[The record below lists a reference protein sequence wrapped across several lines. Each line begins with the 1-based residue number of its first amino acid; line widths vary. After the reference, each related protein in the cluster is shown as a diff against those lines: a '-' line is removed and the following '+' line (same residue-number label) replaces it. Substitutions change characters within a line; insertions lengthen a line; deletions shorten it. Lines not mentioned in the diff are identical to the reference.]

1 MKPNCNTNYT
11 FHEAKMLNDTIPK
24 SVLKSL
30 ASDTASGH
38 SFSQQCK
45 PEQLKSY
52 QAFIDDCLKTEPS

>member
-1 MKPNCNTNYT
+1 
-11 FHEAKMLNDTIPK
+11 MLNDTIPK

-30 ASDTASGH
+30 ASDTASDH

-52 QAFIDDCLKTEPS
+52 KAFIDDCLKTEPS